1 MAGAD
6 VIDDRLPVRA
16 PGACMAHH
24 PVPQV
29 RILHVEQFVEGL
41 LLRFVGSVETLV
53 QPTAEQGIELAGA
66 TAGTPAQAALSFH
79 KIKSREAPRSP
90 PLPCGER
97 IVTEGNPHF
106 GKVRGCFLRRA
117 IIRKASSINF
127 PASTRPSTVLRAPG
141 LGPSLTLALRAACAA
156 QIGNPADL
164 SPRRGE
170 GVMRCAAPPS
180 AS

>member
-16 PGACMAHH
+16 PGAGMAHH

-79 KIKSREAPRSP
+79 RTKPREAPRSP
-90 PLPCGER
+90 PLPLRGEDCDR
-97 IVTEGNPHF
+97 RESPLREGEGPP
-106 GKVRGCFLRRA
+106 LRRA
-117 IIRKASSINF
+117 IIRRASSINF
-127 PASTRPSTVLRAPG
+127 PASTRPSTALRAPEP
-141 LGPSLTLALRAACAA
+141 GPSLTLALRAACAA

-170 GVMRCAAPPS
+170 GVTRCAAPPS